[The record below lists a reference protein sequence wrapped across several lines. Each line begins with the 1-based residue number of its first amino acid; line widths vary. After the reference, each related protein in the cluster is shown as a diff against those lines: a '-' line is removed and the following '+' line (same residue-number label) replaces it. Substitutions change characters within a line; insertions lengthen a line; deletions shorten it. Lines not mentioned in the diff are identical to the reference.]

1 MASKRLEA
9 QARTRQRARV
19 VGVVGVLLAAVVPVV
34 LWHEVLAMAIGEFRF
49 SPRYIMSGLLPWLL
63 MGAGLACAVPVVWHD
78 LRDRRRRFHSN
89 GTAAWAGWGITLYI
103 LGFALATQVAQLVDI
118 SRYGGN

>member
-1 MASKRLEA
+1 MAARRLED
-9 QARTRQRARV
+9 QARARRRARI
-19 VGVVGVLLAAVVPVV
+19 VGVTGVLAAAVVPVV
-34 LWHEVLAMAIGEFRF
+34 LWHEVLSMAISEFRP
-49 SPRYIMSGLLPWLL
+49 SPRYVMSGILPWLL

-78 LRDRRRRFHSN
+78 LRDRHRRFHSS